1 MAYNDILK
9 KRVHKMKTRILLG
22 CLLLFMILPV
32 KLFAECPQARKTPTA
47 PKEFLNMQNP
57 LPLNDG
63 NLKSAEKLFQEKAKP
78 IACKFCHGITGN
90 GEGDPD
96 FESTPSARN
105 FTCAAT
111 MEQLPDGQLFWII
124 RNGSK
129 NTAMFA
135 FSDLSDNQIWQLVHY
150 IRAFEK

>member
-1 MAYNDILK
+1 MDTSRKMAWKMIRLILFST
-9 KRVHKMKTRILLG
+9 MLMSTLS
-22 CLLLFMILPV
+22 
-32 KLFAECPQARKTPTA
+32 FAEECPQTRKTPTA

-57 LPLNDG
+57 LPLNDK
-63 NLKSAEKLFQEKAKP
+63 NLKSAEKLFQKKAKP
-78 IACKFCHGITGN
+78 LACKLCHGVTGN
-90 GEGDPD
+90 GVSDPD

-111 MEQLPDGQLFWII
+111 MDKLPDGQLFWVI
-124 RNGSK
+124 RNGAK

-150 IRAFEK
+150 IRAFGK

>member
-1 MAYNDILK
+1 MDTSKIMTW
-9 KRVHKMKTRILLG
+9 KMVGLIFFSTMLTS
-22 CLLLFMILPV
+22 FPAFS
-32 KLFAECPQARKTPTA
+32 FAEECPQTRKTPTA

-57 LPLNDG
+57 LPLNDK
-63 NLKSAEKLFQEKAKP
+63 NLKSAEKLFQVKAKP
-78 IACKFCHGITGN
+78 IACKFCHGVTGN

-96 FESTPSARN
+96 FESTPSARD

-111 MEQLPDGQLFWII
+111 MKKLPDGQLFWVI

-135 FSDLSDNQIWQLVHY
+135 FSDLSDHQIWQLVHY
-150 IRAFEK
+150 IRSFGK

>member
-1 MAYNDILK
+1 MNTSKVAKLILFS
-9 KRVHKMKTRILLG
+9 TI
-22 CLLLFMILPV
+22 FMVLPT
-32 KLFAECPQARKTPTA
+32 LSFAEKCPQTRKTPTA
-47 PKEFLNMQNP
+47 PKNFLSLQNP
-57 LPLNDG
+57 LPLNYQ
-63 NLKSAEKLFQEKAKP
+63 NLESAEKLFQEKAKP
-78 IACKFCHGITGN
+78 IACKFCHGVTGN

-111 MEQLPDGQLFWII
+111 MDKLPDGQLFWII

-129 NTAMFA
+129 NTSMLSFP
-135 FSDLSDNQIWQLVHY
+135 DLSDNQIWQLVHY